1 MRVPFR
7 MSTGGRGAG
16 VLALVL
22 GAGDAVDGV
31 AAGAVVAGGGGTA
44 ADVAG
49 EATGGDVGALV
60 GDEPA
65 AVEAEGFEPDGVA
78 LGET

>member
-1 MRVPFR
+1 
-7 MSTGGRGAG
+7 MSTSGRAAG
-16 VLALVL
+16 VVALVL
-22 GAGDAVDGV
+22 GAGDGVDGV

-49 EATGGDVGALV
+49 EATGGEDVGALV

-65 AVEAEGFEPDGVA
+65 AVEAEGFVPEGVA